1 MANRRPPVPVQPA
14 RGGRAGLWVAAIA
27 VIYVAALWYLD
38 RDRNILSQL
47 AKMAAP
53 LSACA
58 VLVLLSYACRYQ
70 RWRSVLAAQ
79 GRPVHAWW
87 QGLLAYLAG
96 FAFTASPGKAGEL
109 LRIRYFNWQGIPP
122 RATLTTFIFER
133 ACDLLVITLL
143 SIAAATLVP
152 AFGLLA
158 LIILV
163 LLLALLALGC
173 WPPLARFARGLA
185 ARLPGAPVRRA
196 AGFLIDGGTALGP
209 LLRVRLLL
217 GSLGWGSVAWLLTAA
232 AFAWLCHSAG
242 ITLPAHLLLGI
253 YPMAMLI
260 GALSFVPGGVGT
272 TEAAIVMMLVACGV
286 GADAA
291 LAIAIGIRLASLWLA
306 VLMGM
311 LAMAALESRALAP
324 ATGR

>member
-58 VLVLLSYACRYQ
+58 VLVLLGYACRYQ

-79 GRPVHAWW
+79 GHPVRGWW
-87 QGLLAYLAG
+87 PGLVAYLAG

-122 RATLTTFIFER
+122 QATLTTFIFER

-143 SIAAATLVP
+143 SIAAAPPGSGVRP
-152 AFGLLA
+152 AGADHPVAAAGIAGAGLLA
-158 LIILV
+158 TV
-163 LLLALLALGC
+163 GAVR
-173 WPPLARFARGLA
+173 ARAGRAPARRASA
-185 ARLPGAPVRRA
+185 AGSRLP
-196 AGFLIDGGTALGP
+196 D
-209 LLRVRLLL
+209 
-217 GSLGWGSVAWLLTAA
+217 
-232 AFAWLCHSAG
+232 
-242 ITLPAHLLLGI
+242 
-253 YPMAMLI
+253 
-260 GALSFVPGGVGT
+260 
-272 TEAAIVMMLVACGV
+272 
-286 GADAA
+286 
-291 LAIAIGIRLASLWLA
+291 
-306 VLMGM
+306 
-311 LAMAALESRALAP
+311 
-324 ATGR
+324 